1 MGDQPRRTKFQS
13 SSQEQSRTAGEGEK
27 FWDLDLFSPLSQC
40 IQTFIL
46 FLIPISSSHLHP
58 YGCCLKLISSN
69 TSTLSILMHWTL
81 PVQYTYLKLQNDW
94 RHTKRSSAWMYSQ
107 VDECMLPLLSFRAKN
122 SVVFRRTW
130 AQRPRTHRR
139 IRWPIDHQL
148 LTYPGLG
155 LAWSSWSLQG
165 SHEYTQVK
173 CANCHESWN
182 SLDAQREGMGLKPAT
197 VSRCQRL
204 GISPSLY
211 QNPCWLLDV
220 LTFETKSPC
229 VVSLAWVH
237 YVHSLTWT
245 SPRSTSP
252 WLLSS
257 GIKGVHQ
264 NMQLPSWTLNEAPG
278 GKWHFLVAVSW
289 ERVSHGPGWDNLN
302 M

>member
-1 MGDQPRRTKFQS
+1 MD
-13 SSQEQSRTAGEGEK
+13 EYI
-27 FWDLDLFSPLSQC
+27 LPLS
-40 IQTFIL
+40 
-46 FLIPISSSHLHP
+46 
-58 YGCCLKLISSN
+58 
-69 TSTLSILMHWTL
+69 
-81 PVQYTYLKLQNDW
+81 
-94 RHTKRSSAWMYSQ
+94 
-107 VDECMLPLLSFRAKN
+107 SFRAKN
-122 SVVFRRTW
+122 TVVVRRTW
-130 AQRPRTHRR
+130 AQKPRTQR
-139 IRWPIDHQL
+139 ITRWPIDHQL

-245 SPRSTSP
+245 SPRSTS
-252 WLLSS
+252 L
-257 GIKGVHQ
+257 
-264 NMQLPSWTLNEAPG
+264 
-278 GKWHFLVAVSW
+278 
-289 ERVSHGPGWDNLN
+289 
-302 M
+302 

>member
-1 MGDQPRRTKFQS
+1 MDSFHSYALS
-13 SSQEQSRTAGEGEK
+13 SSDA
-27 FWDLDLFSPLSQC
+27 
-40 IQTFIL
+40 
-46 FLIPISSSHLHP
+46 LH
-58 YGCCLKLISSN
+58 I
-69 TSTLSILMHWTL
+69 H
-81 PVQYTYLKLQNDW
+81 
-94 RHTKRSSAWMYSQ
+94 KRLSAWKNSQ
-107 VDECMLPLLSFRAKN
+107 VDECVLPLLSFRAKN

-278 GKWHFLVAVSW
+278 GKWHFLVAV
-289 ERVSHGPGWDNLN
+289 NLKFCEE
-302 M
+302 